1 MLPSQ
6 YLSLDVQE
14 KAFIVAAINIKIEKE
29 KEEAKKL
36 KAKSKS
42 KGRRR

>member
-6 YLSLDVQE
+6 FLSLDVNE
-14 KAFIVAAINIKIEKE
+14 RAFIVAAINIKIEKD

-36 KAKSKS
+36 KSRS
-42 KGRRR
+42 KGKKRK